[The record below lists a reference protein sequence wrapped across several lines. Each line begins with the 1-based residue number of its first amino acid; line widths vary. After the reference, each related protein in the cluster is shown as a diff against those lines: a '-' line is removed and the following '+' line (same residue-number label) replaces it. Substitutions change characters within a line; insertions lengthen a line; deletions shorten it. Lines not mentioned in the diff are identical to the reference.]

1 MNTIRRYETGFVV
14 LIAGIVYSV
23 MRGGWY
29 FESLA
34 TMILGLAIVLFSC
47 VNYLFNHK
55 ILGLE
60 SYPKV
65 KKGCLVLTWM
75 FFTVIGVFFM
85 VQLMIMGTFI
95 MAGNDQ
101 ADYAVVLGAGI
112 IRREPSYTLAK
123 RLDYAAKYLE
133 DNPSGMLI
141 TSGGKSDGQL
151 ASEAEVMMWY
161 LEKKGI
167 SADRII
173 LEEKSTN
180 TLENIKYS
188 MNHLNQKNDAKVTE
202 IVIITSDYHLLRAQM
217 IARRLGFDAY
227 GIPAQSPPSLY
238 WHYSLRESVAIFKSM
253 LLDW

>member
-1 MNTIRRYETGFVV
+1 
-14 LIAGIVYSV
+14 
-23 MRGGWY
+23 
-29 FESLA
+29 
-34 TMILGLAIVLFSC
+34 MI
-47 VNYLFNHK
+47 
-55 ILGLE
+55 
-60 SYPKV
+60 
-65 KKGCLVLTWM
+65 
-75 FFTVIGVFFM
+75 
-85 VQLMIMGTFI
+85 QLMIIGTFL

-101 ADYAVVLGAGI
+101 ADDAVVLGAGI

-188 MNHLNQKNDAKVTE
+188 MNQLNQRNDTKVTE

-217 IARRLGFDAY
+217 IARRLGLNAY
-227 GIPAQSPPSLY
+227 GIPAQSPPDLY
-238 WHYSLRESVAIFKSM
+238 WHYSIRESVAIFKSM